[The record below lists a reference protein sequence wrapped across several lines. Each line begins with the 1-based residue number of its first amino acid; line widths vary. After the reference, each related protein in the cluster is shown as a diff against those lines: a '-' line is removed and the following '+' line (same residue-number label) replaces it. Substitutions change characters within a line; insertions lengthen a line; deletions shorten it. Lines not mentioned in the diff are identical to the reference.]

1 MNTKKGAKDT
11 GVYLKVLLKIFL
23 RNHPRCH
30 TTRMIQLTAT
40 PVSALVDEPVHIRA
54 TGLTPFQVVSFKAS
68 LEDEKRNM
76 FYSQAHYRANE
87 FGEVDLEH
95 ASSLGGDYV
104 GVHPMGLFWS
114 LKPEKPLKRLLKRDV
129 MNSPFQVQLE
139 LYDIELLP
147 NNKATSAPKASLTLK
162 RWYVAPGVTRIQ
174 VREGR
179 LRGNLFLPSGEGQF
193 PGVIDLFGDLGGLVE
208 IRASLLAN
216 RGFASLALAYHD
228 YEDLPSNPE
237 VTDLEYFEEAAN
249 FLLKHPKVFSSG
261 IGVVSVCKGA
271 AIGLSM
277 AIHLKQVRAAVLI
290 NGTNF
295 SCGVPQVY
303 RGQIYPPLPYST
315 QLISTNALGLVEFY
329 QIFKETQVE
338 ASQYFFPIEEVQG
351 HLLFI
356 VGEDDKNLN
365 SKAHAEQ
372 AIGQLRRHGK
382 NNWTL
387 LSYPGAGHLLEPPY
401 SPLCCASIMHD
412 MKMYWGGE
420 VIPHAAA
427 QEHSWKEI
435 QKFLRKHLIPDV
447 TSQL

>member
-1 MNTKKGAKDT
+1 
-11 GVYLKVLLKIFL
+11 
-23 RNHPRCH
+23 
-30 TTRMIQLTAT
+30 MIQLTAT

-249 FLLKHPKVFSSG
+249 FLLKHPKIQSPG
-261 IGVVSVCKGA
+261 IGVISVCKGA
-271 AIGLSM
+271 EIGLAM
-277 AIHLKQVRAAVLI
+277 ACYLKQVVATVCI
-290 NGTNF
+290 NGTNASF
-295 SCGVPQVY
+295 EIPLRYGDLVVTPIHSAQERLQVHVSGAV
-303 RGQIYPPLPYST
+303 RIRHSKGDPRDELHQQSVL
-315 QLISTNALGLVEFY
+315 
-329 QIFKETQVE
+329 
-338 ASQYFFPIEEVQG
+338 PIEKARG
-351 HLLFI
+351 RILFI
-356 VGEDDKNLN
+356 VGESDECLD
-365 SKAHAEQ
+365 SKAYAEQ
-372 AIGQLRRHGK
+372 AVDQLRSHGRSSGRM
-382 NNWTL
+382 L
-387 LSYPGAGHLLEPPY
+387 AYPRAGHLLEPPY
-401 SPLCCASIMHD
+401 APLCFASWNPGISRPLL
-412 MKMYWGGE
+412 WGGD
-420 VIPHAAA
+420 PAAHAAA
-427 QEHSWKEI
+427 QEHAWGEI
-435 QKFLRKHLIPDV
+435 QKFFRQHLNK
-447 TSQL
+447 TRSKL